1 MRVLIQ
7 KFGGTSVAA
16 PEGRRRVAELVLRV
30 QEAGL
35 RPCVVVSAM
44 GRVPEPYATD
54 SLQALARS
62 EGQVPARD
70 LDLIMSCGETVSCVV
85 VAATLRAHGIDAL
98 PLTGSQAGIIT
109 DGTFG
114 QAEVVR
120 VDPARLLHV
129 LEEGRVPVV
138 AGFQGVTETGEITTL
153 GRGGSDTTAAVLG
166 AALQAEAVEIYTDV
180 EGVKTADPRLEPMA
194 RTLGLIT
201 YDEVAQM
208 AHEGAKVVHPRAVEI
223 AMRAGVPLRIRD
235 TFSESPGTL
244 VTYTYARQG
253 WSQVR
258 NGRIITAVTHIP
270 GVVQF
275 IIDSPPPLP
284 GGAVQ
289 VFRAL
294 ADRGISV
301 DMISVSPE
309 QHAFTVAE
317 EVADRTAGVLRELGL
332 QVRER
337 RGCAKVS
344 VVGTRMRGVPGVMA
358 SVAEA
363 LHRAGVEILQTA
375 DSHVT
380 ISCLIR
386 QEDLESAVRSLH
398 HQFRLDSPEGA

>member
-180 EGVKTADPRLEPMA
+180 EGVKTADPRLEP
-194 RTLGLIT
+194 
-201 YDEVAQM
+201 
-208 AHEGAKVVHPRAVEI
+208 
-223 AMRAGVPLRIRD
+223 
-235 TFSESPGTL
+235 
-244 VTYTYARQG
+244 
-253 WSQVR
+253 
-258 NGRIITAVTHIP
+258 
-270 GVVQF
+270 
-275 IIDSPPPLP
+275 
-284 GGAVQ
+284 
-289 VFRAL
+289 
-294 ADRGISV
+294 
-301 DMISVSPE
+301 
-309 QHAFTVAE
+309 
-317 EVADRTAGVLRELGL
+317 
-332 QVRER
+332 
-337 RGCAKVS
+337 
-344 VVGTRMRGVPGVMA
+344 
-358 SVAEA
+358 
-363 LHRAGVEILQTA
+363 
-375 DSHVT
+375 
-380 ISCLIR
+380 
-386 QEDLESAVRSLH
+386 
-398 HQFRLDSPEGA
+398 